1 MTELLGK
8 WTFSEGAPKLATKKQ
23 IKGIKIKDKE
33 KWNKT
38 IYKTFVFAQKE
49 EEK

>member
-1 MTELLGK
+1 MTDILGK
-8 WTFSEGAPKLATKKQ
+8 WKFSEIPPKLATKKQ

-38 IYKTFVFAQKE
+38 IYKTFVFVTKEKQK
-49 EEK
+49 